1 MLSSLSIG
9 HELVEIFKSSMT
21 IFSESE
27 REKIPR
33 HVAIIMDGNGRWAK
47 SRGKPRL
54 FGHRNGVKN
63 VRSVVNTAREL
74 GVRYITLYA
83 FSTENQNRPDEE
95 KSGLMRLLE
104 EFLKR
109 ELETML
115 KDGTRLRAIGDLSG
129 LPKFAQEIVES
140 TIEQTKDNNVSNLTL
155 ALNYGSRQE
164 VLNGIQSYA
173 QEISASGNCP
183 KTLDWS
189 TFSNYLETKDL
200 PDPDLIIRTSGEF
213 RLSNFLLLQAAYAE
227 IFVSPLHWPD
237 FDREAFIEALQNYI
251 QRERRFG
258 KTSDQLSST
267 TQTSVT
273 SISS

>member
-21 IFSESE
+21 IFSERE
-27 REKIPR
+27 REKLPQ

-140 TIEQTKDNNVSNLTL
+140 TIELTKDNNVSNLTL

-267 TQTSVT
+267 TQTPVT
-273 SISS
+273 SIPS